1 MSISDTSKT
10 HTDSTIDT
18 APVFDAIVVGSG
30 ISGGYAAKELC
41 EQGLATLMIER
52 GREVEHRKDY
62 KTEGVPPWQFDHR
75 GRATRE
81 HTQEQYVQSKVYA
94 YSDATKQFFINDK
107 ENPYSTAAGT
117 QFDWF
122 RGDQLGGKSLLW
134 HRQSYRM
141 SDLDFTANALDGHG
155 SDWPIRY
162 SDIAPWYSKVEEFVG
177 ISGSYENIE
186 HLPDSV
192 FLPPFEMNAVEA
204 HLRDKFADL
213 YPDRPMIVARAA
225 HLTEPQEH
233 HKKLGR
239 YQCQSRD
246 ECQKGC
252 SFGAY
257 FSTQSATLPA
267 AQATGNLT
275 VRTDAVVQEVLF
287 DADKGRASGVR
298 IFDRRTGKTDI
309 YRANIIFLCAS
320 TLATTQI
327 MLNSKSDAFPEGIA
341 NSSGVLG
348 HYLMDHVQNCSAHG
362 YMSGFDDDY
371 YVGRRPATTFIPRFR
386 NLESQ
391 QQDYLRG
398 FSFMAF
404 AKREN
409 YANLKDK
416 VTGIG
421 GDLKAKLRQPGRWK
435 MSLFGMGEMLPRY
448 DNKVSLHPTRRD
460 RYGLPELVI
469 DCSFGDNDRKM
480 MQDIAST
487 GEEMLKAAGCDDVVG
502 IIGDSPPGTA
512 IHEVGTARMGTDPKS
527 SVLNGNHQTH
537 DIPNLFVT
545 DGASW
550 ASCGWVNP
558 SLTFMAMTA
567 RAANFAGKLYRKQG
581 YI

>member
-1 MSISDTSKT
+1 MPTTSDLNNASSRIS
-10 HTDSTIDT
+10 TD
-18 APVFDAIVVGSG
+18 PVYDAIVVGSG

-41 EQGLATLMIER
+41 EQGLSTLMIER
-52 GREVEHRKDY
+52 GREVKHREDY
-62 KTEGVPPWQFDHR
+62 TTEGKVPWEFPHR
-75 GRATRE
+75 GRVDRE
-81 HTQEQYVQSKVYA
+81 TQEAQHVQSKVYA
-94 YSDATKQFFINDK
+94 YSDATKHFFINDK
-107 ENPYSTAAGT
+107 ENPYGTAEGT
-117 QFDWF
+117 RFDWF

-141 SDLDFTANALDGHG
+141 SDLDFKANAKDGHG
-155 SDWPIRY
+155 ADWPIRY
-162 SDIAPWYSKVEEFVG
+162 DDIAPWYSEVEKFVG
-177 ISGSYENIE
+177 ISGSYENIP

-192 FLPPFEMNAVEA
+192 FLPPFEMNAVEK
-204 HLRDKFADL
+204 HLQGRFAEL
-213 YPDRPMIVARAA
+213 YPDRPMVVARAA

-239 YQCQSRD
+239 YKCQARD

-287 DADKGRASGVR
+287 DKDKGRATGVK
-298 IFDRRTGKTDI
+298 IFDRVTGETKV
-309 YRANIIFLCAS
+309 YRANMIFLCAS

-327 MLNSKSDAFPEGIA
+327 MLNSKSDAFPNGIA

-362 YMSGFDDDY
+362 YIDGFDDEY
-371 YVGRRPATTFIPRFR
+371 YIGRRPTTTFIPRFR
-386 NLESQ
+386 NVDK
-391 QQDYLRG
+391 QDQPYLRG
-398 FSFMAF
+398 FSYMAF
-404 AKREN
+404 AYREN
-409 YANLKDK
+409 YANVLNTVDGVGK
-416 VTGIG
+416 
-421 GDLKAKLRQPGRWK
+421 DLKASLRQPSRWK
-435 MSLFGMGEMLPRY
+435 MSLYGMGEMLPRF
-448 DNKVSLHPTRRD
+448 DNKVTLHPTRTD

-469 DCSFGDNDRKM
+469 DCSFGDNDKQM
-480 MQDIAST
+480 MKDIAST
-487 GEEMLKAAGCDDVVG
+487 GETMLKSAGCYDVEG
-502 IIGDSPPGTA
+502 IVGDSPPGTA

-527 SVLNGNHQTH
+527 SILNANHQAH
-537 DIPNLFVT
+537 DVPNLFVT

-567 RAANFAGKLYRKQG
+567 RAANFAAKRYRKQG